1 MLGEK
6 IKTLRTE
13 NSLTQKDL
21 AEKLFVTAQAVS
33 RWENDEVEPSITTL
47 TAMAKIFNISVSELL
62 GEETEQTQK
71 NEEVEKPKQVVETK
85 EETNKIVL
93 AVCEQCNRPIFNG
106 NEIVRKTIGFGDRT
120 KVICK
125 DCDTKNARQQYA
137 ENVQY
142 GVSQRKKSYIRGGI
156 FSGLITLFLL
166 FGVLAD
172 ASTSTTENIV
182 VAIVLGVLF
191 FPFLS
196 CLYLHNNFIM
206 DMVAGIATWSI
217 RFPGVIFSLDLDGI
231 IWLITVKLL
240 FWVLG
245 VLISICCFI
254 FAIIMGLI
262 VSPFVYPF
270 ALAKS
275 YKHPELAEK

>member
-1 MLGEK
+1 MLGER

-62 GEETEQTQK
+62 GEDNEQTQ
-71 NEEVEKPKQVVETK
+71 NIEETEKPRQT
-85 EETNKIVL
+85 EEPKAENNRIVL

-106 NEIVRKTIGFGDRT
+106 SEIVRKTIGFGDRT
-120 KVICK
+120 KILCK
-125 DCDTKNARQQYA
+125 DCDNKNKVQQYN
-137 ENVQY
+137 ESVQY
-142 GVSQRKKSYIRGGI
+142 GVSQRKKSYIKGGI
-156 FSGLITLFLL
+156 YSGLITLFLL
-166 FGVLAD
+166 FGVLSD
-172 ASTSTTENIV
+172 ASTSTAENIIT
-182 VAIVLGVLF
+182 ASVLGILF

-206 DMVAGIATWSI
+206 DMVGGIATWSI

-245 VLISICCFI
+245 ALISICCFI

-270 ALAKS
+270 ALVKS
-275 YKHPELAEK
+275 YKHPERAEK

>member
-21 AEKLFVTAQAVS
+21 AEKLYVTAQAVS

-62 GEETEQTQK
+62 GESIQQTQSK
-71 NEEVEKPKQVVETK
+71 VEPEKLEPVRETK
-85 EETNKIVL
+85 VETNKIVL

-106 NEIVRKTIGFGDRT
+106 SEIVRKRIGFGDST
-120 KVICK
+120 KVLCK
-125 DCDTKNARQQYA
+125 DCDTRNKKQQYA
-137 ENVQY
+137 ESVQY
-142 GVSQRKKSYIRGGI
+142 GESQRKKSFVKGGI
-156 FSGLITLFLL
+156 YSGLITLFLL
-166 FGVLAD
+166 FSVLAD
-172 ASTSTTENIV
+172 ASTSTTENIIT
-182 VAIVLGVLF
+182 AIVLGILF

-206 DMVAGIATWSI
+206 DMVSGIATWSI
-217 RFPGVIFSLDLDGI
+217 RFPGLIFSFDLDGI
-231 IWLITVKLL
+231 IWFIAVKLL

-245 VLISICCFI
+245 VLIGIGCFI
-254 FAIIMGLI
+254 LAIIMGLI

-270 ALAKS
+270 ALRKS
-275 YKHPELAEK
+275 FKHPELAEK

>member
-1 MLGEK
+1 MLGER

-13 NSLTQKDL
+13 SSLTQKDL

-71 NEEVEKPKQVVETK
+71 KEEVENPKQVVETK

-106 NEIVRKTIGFGDRT
+106 SEIVRKVVGYDGHT
-120 KVICK
+120 KILCK
-125 DCDTKNARQQYA
+125 DCDKKNKVQQYN
-137 ENVQY
+137 ESVQY
-142 GVSQRKKSYIRGGI
+142 GISQRKKSYIKGGI

-166 FGVLAD
+166 FGVLSD
-172 ASTSTTENIV
+172 ASTSTAENIIT
-182 VAIVLGVLF
+182 ASVLGILF

-270 ALAKS
+270 ALVKS
-275 YKHPELAEK
+275 YNHPELAEK

>member
-1 MLGEK
+1 MLGER

-13 NSLTQKDL
+13 SSLTQKDL

-71 NEEVEKPKQVVETK
+71 KEEVENPKQVVETK

-93 AVCEQCNRPIFNG
+93 AVCEQCNKPIFNG
-106 NEIVRKTIGFGDRT
+106 SEIVRKVVGYDGHT
-120 KVICK
+120 KILCK
-125 DCDTKNARQQYA
+125 DCDKKNKVQQYN
-137 ENVQY
+137 ESVQY
-142 GVSQRKKSYIRGGI
+142 GISQRKKSYIKGGI

-166 FGVLAD
+166 FGVLSD
-172 ASTSTTENIV
+172 ASTSTAENIIT
-182 VAIVLGVLF
+182 ASVLGILF

-270 ALAKS
+270 ALVKS
-275 YKHPELAEK
+275 YNHPELAEK

>member
-1 MLGEK
+1 MLGER

-62 GEETEQTQK
+62 GEDNEQTQ
-71 NEEVEKPKQVVETK
+71 NVEETEKPRQT
-85 EETNKIVL
+85 EEAKDENNRIVL

-106 NEIVRKTIGFGDRT
+106 SEIVRKAVGYDGHT
-120 KVICK
+120 KVLCK
-125 DCDTKNARQQYA
+125 DCDNKNKVQQYN
-137 ENVQY
+137 ESVQY

-166 FGVLAD
+166 FGVLSD
-172 ASTSTTENIV
+172 ASTSTAENIII
-182 VAIVLGVLF
+182 ASVLGILF

-206 DMVAGIATWSI
+206 DMVGGIATWSI

-245 VLISICCFI
+245 ALISICCFI

-270 ALAKS
+270 ALVKS
-275 YKHPELAEK
+275 YNHPELAEK